1 MAVFCLLVLLLISYI
16 FFPLE
21 SRVLFKSKSTL
32 CVLKVICG
40 NMLKFQ
46 KFCFLRLP
54 TYTDNYGTRSS
65 DGRLNLQNIESSGT
79 WVFEHA
85 PRGCLDY
92 AI

>member
-1 MAVFCLLVLLLISYI
+1 MTVLCLLVLLLISY
-16 FFPLE
+16 FFPFE

-40 NMLKFQ
+40 NVLKFQ
-46 KFCFLRLP
+46 KFCFLPLP
-54 TYTDNYGTRSS
+54 TYTDNYGTRSF
-65 DGRLNLQNIESSGT
+65 DGRLSLQNIESSGT

-85 PRGCLDY
+85 PRRCLDY

>member
-16 FFPLE
+16 FFPFE

-46 KFCFLRLP
+46 KFCFLPLP

-65 DGRLNLQNIESSGT
+65 DGRLNLQNI
-79 WVFEHA
+79 
-85 PRGCLDY
+85 
-92 AI
+92 

>member
-1 MAVFCLLVLLLISYI
+1 
-16 FFPLE
+16 
-21 SRVLFKSKSTL
+21 
-32 CVLKVICG
+32 
-40 NMLKFQ
+40 MLKFQ
-46 KFCFLRLP
+46 KFCFLPLP